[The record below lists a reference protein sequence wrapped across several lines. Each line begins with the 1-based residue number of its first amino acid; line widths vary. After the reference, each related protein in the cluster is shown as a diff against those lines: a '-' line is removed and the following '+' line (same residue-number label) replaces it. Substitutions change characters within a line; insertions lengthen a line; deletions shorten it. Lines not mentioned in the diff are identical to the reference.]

1 MSSFVKKIVLA
12 AALLVMPLQGV
23 AATLAVLLCHGDAQ
37 AHASHSAHQG
47 EGDHSAHSNGAAH
60 SHGDNH
66 HEDGN
71 AQSVS
76 FHLCCNL
83 TASAP
88 ATVTVAAYLP
98 DFPVQHFTPDSLHD
112 SFVPELPQRPPLV

>member
-1 MSSFVKKIVLA
+1 MSSFIRKLVLA

-37 AHASHSAHQG
+37 AHTSHSAHHG
-47 EGDHSAHSNGAAH
+47 ESDHSSH
-60 SHGDNH
+60 SHGDSS

-71 AQSVS
+71 APSLS

-88 ATVTVAAYLP
+88 ASVTVAAYLP
-98 DFPVQHFTPDSLHD
+98 QFPIQSFALDSLHD
-112 SFVPELPQRPPLV
+112 SFVPELPQRPPLA